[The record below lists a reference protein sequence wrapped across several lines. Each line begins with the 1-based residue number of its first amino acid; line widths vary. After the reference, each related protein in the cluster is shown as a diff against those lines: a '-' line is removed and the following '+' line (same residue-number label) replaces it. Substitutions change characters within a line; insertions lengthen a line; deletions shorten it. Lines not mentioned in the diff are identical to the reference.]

1 MEVEVAVVAV
11 VMAARHLRPQHDESE
26 QPIEDKHRDLRVEAR
41 HPQRAQPADEQQS
54 PEHPPRR
61 LAHAH
66 EDRQLENAIEEQRA
80 NDPRE
85 RVRLVG
91 ETERP
96 RPRGGTER
104 EHEDVAAGED
114 GAAGERDGERRER
127 RKEEGRVGGAELR
140 LEQRVHL

>member
-1 MEVEVAVVAV
+1 M
-11 VMAARHLRPQHDESE
+11 
-26 QPIEDKHRDLRVEAR
+26 K
-41 HPQRAQPADEQQS
+41 
-54 PEHPPRR
+54 
-61 LAHAH
+61 
-66 EDRQLENAIEEQRA
+66 RA

-85 RVRLVG
+85 GVRLVG

-104 EHEDVAAGED
+104 EHQDIAAGED